1 MKKILILAMAACA
14 AMLTATAEENFLYW
28 MVDVSDNTDYSF
40 SYATIK
46 AMNSNGTTSDYLS
59 FYGTGD
65 ASTSVGTKSASTAYL
80 SYIDSNG
87 TGANTGTKTSGGAFT
102 GIDGY
107 VGSTFL
113 VELWADSSTDA
124 SDPTRV
130 AWGSLAY
137 SLLKDSV
144 SSGLNQSGATL
155 YTVTGSQLIPEPTSG
170 LLALL
175 GLAALAL
182 RRKQRKA

>member
-1 MKKILILAMAACA
+1 MKKLMILAVSACA

-28 MVDVSDNTDYSF
+28 MVDVNDKTDYSF

-46 AMNSNGTTSDYLS
+46 AVNSNGTTSDYLS
-59 FYGTGD
+59 FYGSD
-65 ASTSVGTKSASTAYL
+65 ASTSIGTKSASTAYL
-80 SYIDSNG
+80 SYIDNNG
-87 TGANTGTKTSGGAFT
+87 TGANTGTQTSGGAFT

-113 VELWADSSTDA
+113 VELWADSSTDGSA
-124 SDPTRV
+124 STRV
-130 AWGSLAY
+130 AWGNLAY

-144 SSGLNQSGATL
+144 STGLNQSGATA

-175 GLAALAL
+175 GFAALAL
-182 RRKQRKA
+182 RRKQKKA